1 VDLKGGAR
9 QSDLRRVSRQ
19 VTIAFA
25 LLLALGI
32 LLAAMAWSTAARS
45 APPPPAAAI
54 AHSLR
59 G

>member
-1 VDLKGGAR
+1 
-9 QSDLRRVSRQ
+9 VSRQ

-25 LLLALGI
+25 LLLAVGI

-45 APPPPAAAI
+45 EPPSAAAEKPE
-54 AHSLR
+54 ARAAALR

>member
-1 VDLKGGAR
+1 
-9 QSDLRRVSRQ
+9 VSRQ